1 MNTLHA
7 GLMCTLLI
15 VGTIA
20 GLFGCMCAVRCHRR
34 LAFAICLAITS
45 LDFVPLTM
53 LLSHLPTDET
63 FCPILWMAALL
74 LTALSLIASFMLWH
88 KGRQQISPISI
99 KESCD
104 HLPSA
109 LCFAWENGQPCLK
122 NLKMDEL
129 SHQLTGEALLNANVF
144 WDTIQSQPIVT
155 LENGQTWSFERVR
168 MGMSGKTV
176 YQIIGTNITEE
187 ARLQRELEKD
197 NLRLTAM
204 NRRLRQYGQDVQETT
219 REKEILRAK
228 TRVHD
233 QIGHALLQTRQF
245 LSGIQGDAGSVCT
258 AWRQNVR
265 LLLGKYSDEQCGD
278 TFEQLTRA
286 ANAIG
291 VTIERRGVFPKESAE
306 SAQLVEAAAHECLT
320 NLVRHAGGTRL
331 EIIGEKTASGWRVR
345 YLNDG
350 STPSG
355 PIVEGSGL
363 SALRTRT
370 EAAGG
375 KMDIEY
381 APRFELTLALPEER
395 QEIP

>member
-15 VGTIA
+15 IGTIA
-20 GLFGCMCAVRCHRR
+20 GLFGCMCAVRSHRR
-34 LAFAICLAITS
+34 LAFAICLAITL

-129 SHQLTGEALLNANVF
+129 SHLLTGEALLNANVF
-144 WDTIQSQPIVT
+144 WDTIKSQPIVT

-176 YQIIGTNITEE
+176 YQITGTNITEE

-245 LSGIQGDAGSVCT
+245 LSGTQGDAGSVCA

-320 NLVRHAGGTRL
+320 NLVRHAGGTQL

-350 STPSG
+350 SAPSG

-363 SALRTRT
+363 TALRART

-375 KMDIEY
+375 SMDIAY
-381 APRFELTLALPEER
+381 TPRFELTLTLPEER
-395 QEIP
+395 QEIL

>member
-53 LLSHLPTDET
+53 LLSRLPTDET

-144 WDTIQSQPIVT
+144 WDTIKSQPIVT
-155 LENGQTWSFERVR
+155 LANGQTWSFERVR

-176 YQIIGTNITEE
+176 YQITGTNITEE

-245 LSGIQGDAGSVCT
+245 LSGTQGDAGSVCA

-291 VTIERRGVFPKESAE
+291 VTIERRGVFPAGDTDST
-306 SAQLVEAAAHECLT
+306 QLVETAAHECLT

-331 EIIGEKTASGWRVR
+331 EIIGKKTASGWRFS

-350 STPSG
+350 NVPAG

-363 SALRTRT
+363 AALRAQT

-375 KMDIEY
+375 AMEVFH
-381 APRFELTLALPEER
+381 APRFMLVLTLPEER
-395 QEIP
+395 QETL

>member
-7 GLMCTLLI
+7 GLMCTLLS
-15 VGTIA
+15 VGTTA
-20 GLFGCMCAVRCHRR
+20 GLFGCMCAVRSHRR
-34 LAFAICLAITS
+34 LAFVICLAITS

-53 LLSHLPTDET
+53 LLSRLPTDET

-88 KGRQQISPISI
+88 QGRQQISPISI

-129 SHQLTGEALLNANVF
+129 SHLLTGEALLNANVF

-176 YQIIGTNITEE
+176 YQITGTNITEE

-245 LSGIQGDAGSVCT
+245 LSGTQGDAGSVCA

-320 NLVRHAGGTRL
+320 NLVRHAGGTQL

-350 STPSG
+350 SAPSG

-363 SALRTRT
+363 TALRARM

-375 KMDIEY
+375 SMNIAY
-381 APRFELTLALPEER
+381 MPRFELTLTLPEER
-395 QEIP
+395 QEIL

>member
-1 MNTLHA
+1 MNTFQA
-7 GLMCTLLI
+7 GLMCTLLL

-20 GLFGCMCAVRCHRR
+20 GLFGCMSAVRCHRR
-34 LAFAICLAITS
+34 LAFAICLAIAL
-45 LDFVPLTM
+45 LDFVPLAV
-53 LLSHLPTDET
+53 LLSRLPTDET
-63 FCPILWMAALL
+63 FSSILWTVALF
-74 LTALSLIASFMLWH
+74 LTALSLITSFTLWH
-88 KGRQQISPISI
+88 KGRRQLSPISV

-109 LCFAWENGQPCLK
+109 LCFAWENGLPCLK

-129 SHQLTGEALLNANVF
+129 SHQLTGEALLNADVF
-144 WDTIQSQPIVT
+144 WKMVEPQPIVT

-168 MGMSGKTV
+168 LGMSGKTV
-176 YQIIGTNITEE
+176 YQITGTNITKE
-187 ARLQRELEKD
+187 AQLKQELEKD
-197 NLRLTAM
+197 NLRLKAM
-204 NRRLRQYGQDVQETT
+204 NRRLRQYGQDVQDAT

-233 QIGHALLQTRQF
+233 QIGHALLQTRQ
-245 LSGIQGDAGSVCT
+245 LLAGTQGDTESVCD

-265 LLLGKYSDEQCGD
+265 LLLGKYSDEQCVD

-291 VTIERRGVFPKESAE
+291 VAIERRGVFPAE
-306 SAQLVEAAAHECLT
+306 GTDSTQLVETAAHECLT

-331 EIIGEKTASGWRVR
+331 EIIGKKTASGWRFSH
-345 YLNDG
+345 LNDG
-350 STPSG
+350 NAPTG

-363 SALRTRT
+363 AALRART

-375 KMDIEY
+375 AMEVFH
-381 APRFELTLALPEER
+381 APRFMLVLTLPEER
-395 QEIP
+395 QETL

>member
-20 GLFGCMCAVRCHRR
+20 GLFGCMCAVRSHRR

-53 LLSHLPTDET
+53 LLSLLPTDET
-63 FCPILWMAALL
+63 FCSILWMAALL
-74 LTALSLIASFMLWH
+74 LTALSLIVSFMLWH

-144 WDTIQSQPIVT
+144 WDTIKSQPIVT
-155 LENGQTWSFERVR
+155 LANGQTWSFERVR

-176 YQIIGTNITEE
+176 YQITGTNITEE

-245 LSGIQGDAGSVCT
+245 LSGTQGDAGSVCA

-320 NLVRHAGGTRL
+320 NLVRHAGGTQL

-350 STPSG
+350 SAPSG

-363 SALRTRT
+363 TALRART

-375 KMDIEY
+375 AMDIAY
-381 APRFELTLALPEER
+381 TPRFELTLTLPEER
-395 QEIP
+395 QEIL

>member
-1 MNTLHA
+1 MNTFHA
-7 GLMCTLLI
+7 GLMCTLLL

-20 GLFGCMCAVRCHRR
+20 GLFGCMSAVRCHRR
-34 LAFAICLAITS
+34 LAFAICLAITL
-45 LDFVPLTM
+45 LDFVPLAV
-53 LLSHLPTDET
+53 LLSRLPTDET
-63 FCPILWMAALL
+63 FSSIFWTVALF
-74 LTALSLIASFMLWH
+74 LTALSLIASFTLWH
-88 KGRQQISPISI
+88 KGRRQLSPISV

-109 LCFAWENGQPCLK
+109 LCFAWENGLPCLK

-129 SHQLTGEALLNANVF
+129 SHQLTGEALLNADVF
-144 WDTIQSQPIVT
+144 WKMVEPQPIVT

-168 MGMSGKTV
+168 LGMSGKTV
-176 YQIIGTNITEE
+176 YQVTGTNITKE
-187 ARLQRELEKD
+187 AQLKQELEKD
-197 NLRLTAM
+197 NLRLKAM
-204 NRRLRQYGQDVQETT
+204 NRRLRQYGQDVQDAT

-233 QIGHALLQTRQF
+233 QIGHALLQTRQ
-245 LSGIQGDAGSVCT
+245 LLAGTQGDTESVCD

-265 LLLGKYSDEQCGD
+265 LLLGKYSDEQCVD

-291 VTIERRGVFPKESAE
+291 VTIERRGVFPAGDADST
-306 SAQLVEAAAHECLT
+306 QLVETAAHECLT

-331 EIIGEKTASGWRVR
+331 EIIGKKTAFGWRFS

-350 STPSG
+350 NAPTG

-363 SALRTRT
+363 AALRART

-375 KMDIEY
+375 AMEVFH
-381 APRFELTLALPEER
+381 APRFMLVLTLPEER
-395 QEIP
+395 QETL